1 MSHFISEPAGIAK
14 TWLCAWFALPV
25 QSMLSLHKQP
35 IYTYCLASLWY
46 WWLRKIHMFHS
57 FQTEMLVIS
66 RKFLWNIGQWFHYNS
81 ITTQKWLFKHGI
93 SQQFLYL
100 GFFLAGLDTPVAPME
115 SESERPSIAE
125 ARSRS
130 SGCFLSISIILERQK
145 VWLMNPSTNSGYI
158 PLTQSNQPIWI

>member
-1 MSHFISEPAGIAK
+1 MVQHQMSHFISEPAGIAK

-93 SQQFLYL
+93 SQEFLYL
-100 GFFLAGLDTPVAPME
+100 GLYLC
-115 SESERPSIAE
+115 RPSPRLAKE
-125 ARSRS
+125 FLREPKRSRGS
-130 SGCFLSISIILERQK
+130 RKKFL
-145 VWLMNPSTNSGYI
+145 W
-158 PLTQSNQPIWI
+158 QPRAWSAKTFS